1 MRTLGRD
8 KNQQDTTPK
17 PVKDIDVNTGLVTF
31 DDGSDTGVAGT
42 REDCRAY
49 GYNFENNKCFIQ
61 SGNEKANTGN
71 LVVGGHNNVT
81 GKNNKVYSTKSNV
94 NANNAQT
101 QGTNHEVTADF
112 ATVIGNGGSAIRY
125 SEYVHAQTPHQQ
137 SVSVGNRARA
147 QRSVLMYQG
156 RTTDGTARQEI
167 FIGGIDNERFIVDE
181 NFEGIISF
189 SARCLGKAVTFRN
202 GSYSTGAY
210 SHFEHVSYRVN
221 NGVLTELGQDSESL
235 HTDNATGWNNGF
247 SATSATPDYITV
259 DVTGARGVTIDWTV
273 ILYINEL
280 RTTLS

>member
-1 MRTLGRD
+1 MRTVGRN

-61 SGNEKANTGN
+61 SGKEKANTGN
-71 LVVGGHNNVT
+71 LIVGGHNNVT

-94 NANNAQT
+94 NANNAYT
-101 QGTNHEVTADF
+101 NGTNHEVTADF

-137 SVSVGNRARA
+137 AVSVGNRARA
-147 QRSVLMYQG
+147 QRSVLIFQG
-156 RTTDGTARQEI
+156 RTTDETQTEL

-181 NFEGIISF
+181 NYEGVISF
-189 SARCLGKAVTFRN
+189 SARCLAKAVSFRAGTYN
-202 GSYSTGAY
+202 TGAY
-210 SHFEHVSYRVN
+210 SHFSDVSYRVN
-221 NGVLTELGQDSESL
+221 NGALTELGEDSESL
-235 HTDNATGWNNGF
+235 HTDNATGWINSF
-247 SATSATPDYITV
+247 KETSANPDYIACL
-259 DVTGARGVTIDWTV
+259 VTGARGVTIDWTV